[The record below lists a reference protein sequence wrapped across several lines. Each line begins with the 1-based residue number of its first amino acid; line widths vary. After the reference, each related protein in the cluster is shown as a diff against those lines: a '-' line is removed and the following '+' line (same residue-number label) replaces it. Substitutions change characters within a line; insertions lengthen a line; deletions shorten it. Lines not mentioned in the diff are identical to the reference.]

1 MDKLTAA
8 LGAILALGGG
18 LGLTGIVVAVRQWK
32 RGEIEDDD
40 SIIKRLN
47 ADSKSQRSRANAA
60 EVERDEEARQKN
72 LYKEQAI
79 RYRLQ
84 IIALGGEPK
93 DMEVLK
99 EELTP

>member
-1 MDKLTAA
+1 MDKLTAL

-18 LGLTGIVVAVRQWK
+18 LGLTGIVVAIRQWK

-47 ADSKSQRSRANAA
+47 ADSKSQRTRANAA
-60 EVERDEEARQKN
+60 ELERDREAREKN
-72 LYKEQAI
+72 LWKEQAI

-84 IIALGGEPK
+84 IVALQGEPV
-93 DMEVLK
+93 DMEVYRK
-99 EELTP
+99 ELTQ

>member
-1 MDKLTAA
+1 MDKLTA
-8 LGAILALGGG
+8 LLSAILALGGG
-18 LGLTGIVVAVRQWK
+18 LGLTGIVVAIRQWK

-47 ADSKSQRSRANAA
+47 ADSKSQRARAVSA
-60 EVERDEEARQKN
+60 ENERDREQREKN
-72 LYKEQAI
+72 LWKEQAI

-84 IIALGGEPK
+84 VIALQGSPL

-99 EELTP
+99 KELT